1 MCWSAASYADFGMPT
16 RKQRRRDLKSKRH
29 QYEFVYVDA
38 EGNELDETPPE
49 LLEQEEQRKKER
61 TNGATAATSAKGKKQ
76 PPQRGGRREPQPP
89 SWNRA
94 IKRSLILAAFFFI
107 VISFG
112 ARGNLAVAVIQAL
125 PIALL
130 YIPMMYYIDR
140 WTYRRYQAKL
150 AAGAPA
156 KKKS

>member
-1 MCWSAASYADFGMPT
+1 MPT

-38 EGNELDETPPE
+38 EGNELDEAPPE

-61 TNGATAATSAKGKKQ
+61 SNGATSAASAKGKRQ
-76 PPQRGGRREPQPP
+76 PPQRGSRRAPQPP

-94 IKRSLILAAFFFI
+94 IKRSLILAAFFFV

-130 YIPMMYYIDR
+130 YIPLMYYMDR
-140 WTYRRYQAKL
+140 WIYRRYQAKL
-150 AAGAPA
+150 AAGPPA
-156 KKKS
+156 SKKKS

>member
-1 MCWSAASYADFGMPT
+1 MPT

-38 EGNELDETPPE
+38 DGNELDEPPLE

-61 TNGATAATSAKGKKQ
+61 TNGAKAAGTADKGKK
-76 PPQRGGRREPQPP
+76 PTTQRGGRREPQPP

-94 IKRSLILAAFFFI
+94 LKRGLMLGG
-107 VISFG
+107 VIF
-112 ARGNLAVAVIQAL
+112 AL
-125 PIALL
+125 FALTSKGRYASVLPLALL
-130 YIPMMYYIDR
+130 YTLLFVPFTYYIDR
-140 WTYRRYQAKL
+140 FAYKRFLAKT
-150 AAGAPA
+150 AAGGPPTKP